1 MRYPVD
7 SLSDFVK
14 HGPCARFA
22 KNMVYSDLPIS
33 LFHQFYSLHCAL
45 TWHLTFAAV
54 FKWMLVKVGRF
65 LQELLSFQILD
76 NPNASHTQMAR
87 KLATIGAGFYRRSI
101 FKIRPNILIGLQK
114 LRLRPKDRSRSRYFF
129 HFCGNWWKFHVWRLC
144 IWFWWTFAEF
154 LSFM

>member
-1 MRYPVD
+1 MRFFKFTYVD

-54 FKWMLVKVGRF
+54 FKWMLVKVGSF

-76 NPNASHTQMAR
+76 KPNVSHTQMAR
-87 KLATIGAGFYRRSI
+87 KLTTIGGYICEFGY
-101 FKIRPNILIGLQK
+101 ILITLHCTVHLPDTWHLLLSSNECYWKQAVFCRNLHRIGE
-114 LRLRPKDRSRSRYFF
+114 PSRDIA
-129 HFCGNWWKFHVWRLC
+129 C
-144 IWFWWTFAEF
+144 
-154 LSFM
+154 